1 MNGHFSELS
10 DPRVER
16 TKVYNLA
23 DLVILCICA
32 VICGADDW
40 ISIARFAECKK
51 EWWRQWGLFPDRTPS
66 HDTLGRVFS
75 LIDADEFSQL
85 FTQWILSISELSQ
98 SKIIAVDGKTLRKSF
113 DKSNGQAAIHMVS
126 AWCVSNQCVFGQTKV
141 DEKSNE
147 ITAIPKLLSML
158 DIRDCIVT
166 TDAMG
171 CQKKIVKQIVD
182 QGGHYILALKGNHG
196 IFEKKATDYVEH
208 LKQRDFE
215 GIEHDHHEE
224 IHSDHGRIETRR
236 TWSVPCDWYEDKA
249 AWSDLKTLV
258 IVESERIIGNKQT
271 HERRLYISDLGYDQA
286 QEFHQGVRNHWA
298 VENNLHWQLD
308 VTFNEDQSRIRKD
321 HAPANMS
328 LFRRIALNLLK
339 REKTS
344 KVGMKNKRLQ
354 AGWDE
359 EYMLKVLGAI

>member
-1 MNGHFSELS
+1 L
-10 DPRVER
+10 
-16 TKVYNLA
+16 
-23 DLVILCICA
+23 
-32 VICGADDW
+32 
-40 ISIARFAECKK
+40 FAWQEC
-51 EWWRQWGLFPDRTPS
+51 RSTRLFPDRTPS

-196 IFEKKATDYVEH
+196 IFEKKRLT
-208 LKQRDFE
+208 
-215 GIEHDHHEE
+215 
-224 IHSDHGRIETRR
+224 
-236 TWSVPCDWYEDKA
+236 
-249 AWSDLKTLV
+249 TL
-258 IVESERIIGNKQT
+258 ST
-271 HERRLYISDLGYDQA
+271 
-286 QEFHQGVRNHWA
+286 
-298 VENNLHWQLD
+298 
-308 VTFNEDQSRIRKD
+308 
-321 HAPANMS
+321 
-328 LFRRIALNLLK
+328 
-339 REKTS
+339 
-344 KVGMKNKRLQ
+344 
-354 AGWDE
+354 
-359 EYMLKVLGAI
+359 